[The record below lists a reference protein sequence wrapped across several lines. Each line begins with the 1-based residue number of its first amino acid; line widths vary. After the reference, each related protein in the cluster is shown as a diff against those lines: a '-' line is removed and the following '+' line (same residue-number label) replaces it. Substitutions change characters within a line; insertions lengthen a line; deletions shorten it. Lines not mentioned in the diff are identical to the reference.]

1 MHLDDLLY
9 RYALTY
15 EETWARELA
24 TELKQHNVWVTST
37 LGEILREESL
47 GKVNYQQHP
56 ERKYVFPGM
65 WQTWDPELGH
75 RHPMKDEQR
84 QQYAPVEEKAYAF
97 IKLMQSAKVGLLAGS
112 DSGATNSFSFPGWTL
127 HQELELLVASGLTP
141 MEALQT
147 TTRNPARF

>member
-84 QQYAPVEEKAYAF
+84 KQYDLVEEKAYAF
-97 IKLMQSAKVGLLAGS
+97 IKLMQSAEVGLLAPDDDTWFVVFEYEETGHIKDDEKLDPS
-112 DSGATNSFSFPGWTL
+112 LFRMP
-127 HQELELLVASGLTP
+127 
-141 MEALQT
+141 
-147 TTRNPARF
+147 R